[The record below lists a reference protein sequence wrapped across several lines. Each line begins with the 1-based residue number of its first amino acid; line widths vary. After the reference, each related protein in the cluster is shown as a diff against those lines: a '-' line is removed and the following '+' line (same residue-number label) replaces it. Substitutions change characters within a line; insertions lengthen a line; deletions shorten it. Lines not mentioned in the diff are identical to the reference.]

1 MAFLDSG
8 SYLYRDSLCCQCP
21 IVRNAVT
28 LLLAGSIGSPLVYLV
43 RCVVVL
49 SSDDCLTPLLSF
61 CAVREVSRMMV
72 VCCN

>member
-8 SYLYRDSLCCQCP
+8 SDLYRDSLCCQCS

-28 LLLAGSIGSPLVYLV
+28 LLLAGLIGFPLVYLV

-49 SSDDCLTPLLSF
+49 SSVGCLTPFCL
-61 CAVREVSRMMV
+61 CAVQDVSG
-72 VCCN
+72 